1 MKPFRHLLWV
11 SVIAG
16 GVARAD
22 EAPRGLLSESI
33 MIHVRESLPVYQTGT
48 APAAAANEPGDF
60 SSLDDQLLLLPKR
73 TVLEKSLPRTASY
86 DLLTKTERR
95 KQMSHLYLEDVAA
108 DGWLNEVLNSVTIPI
123 LSPTKAE
130 RGREIYLK
138 REMERLSAL
147 LIP

>member
-1 MKPFRHLLWV
+1 MKSLRHLFFV
-11 SVIAG
+11 CAITY
-16 GVARAD
+16 GVVRAD
-22 EAPRGLLSESI
+22 ESARGLLSQSI
-33 MIHVRESLPVYQTGT
+33 LIHVRESLPVYQSVA
-48 APAAAANEPGDF
+48 APAPAANEPGDF

-73 TVLEKSLPRTASY
+73 TVLEKAFPRTASY

-95 KQMSHLYLEDVAA
+95 KEMSHLYLEDVAA
-108 DGWLNEVLNSVTIPI
+108 EGWLNEVLNSVTIPI
-123 LSPTKAE
+123 LSPSKAE

>member
-1 MKPFRHLLWV
+1 MKAFRHLLWV

-16 GVARAD
+16 GVAHAD
-22 EAPRGLLSESI
+22 EHPHGLLSESI

-48 APAAAANEPGDF
+48 PPAPAITATGDF

-86 DLLTKTERR
+86 DLLTKTERS
-95 KQMSHLYLEDVAA
+95 KEMSHLYLQDVAA

-147 LIP
+147 LVP